1 MEDIAQANIE
11 VVLPNVAMA
20 KQAMAQFEQIKTEI
34 LNNDTDIIMI
44 EGKKYIKRSGW
55 RKIALAFNVTT
66 EIVKIEREKIDDVYI
81 VRVIARA
88 IAPNGR
94 ISEEVG
100 ICDSTEFQKGRLKFS
115 YHNIET
121 KATTRAINRSISN
134 LVGGGELSAEEI
146 IEGPEEKIEEKSE
159 PKTYQNLEK
168 NKKEIFIKA
177 DKIISDFID
186 VHGLKIG
193 YTINWDI
200 PEARIDYINDSK
212 VFSDLERNLNRI
224 GIEKVGIENGES
236 IWRLKNGK

>member
-146 IEGPEEKIEEKSE
+146 IEGPEEKIEERSE
-159 PKTYQNLEK
+159 TPIDKAFRAVEDFFETK
-168 NKKEIFIKA
+168 NIDIEIQKDDKKITVLA
-177 DKIISDFID
+177 
-186 VHGLKIG
+186 
-193 YTINWDI
+193 DI
-200 PEARIDYINDSK
+200 PNNIFNELITVLKRYNISY
-212 VFSDLERNLNRI
+212 LGRRNGGGSYW
-224 GIEKVGIENGES
+224 GIS
-236 IWRLKNGK
+236 Q

>member
-1 MEDIAQANIE
+1 MEEITQANIE

-34 LNNDTDIIMI
+34 LNNDTDIVII

-146 IEGPEEKIEEKSE
+146 IEGPEEIEEKSAPIDKAFRAVE
-159 PKTYQNLEK
+159 DFFETK
-168 NKKEIFIKA
+168 NMDVEIQKDDKKITVLA
-177 DKIISDFID
+177 
-186 VHGLKIG
+186 
-193 YTINWDI
+193 DI
-200 PEARIDYINDSK
+200 PNNIFNELITVLKRYNISY
-212 VFSDLERNLNRI
+212 LGRRNGGGSYW
-224 GIEKVGIENGES
+224 GIS
-236 IWRLKNGK
+236 Q

>member
-1 MEDIAQANIE
+1 MEDTQPIE

-34 LNNDTDIIMI
+34 LNNDTDIVMI

-115 YHNIET
+115 FHNIET

-146 IEGPEEKIEEKSE
+146 IEGSEIEERSE
-159 PKTYQNLEK
+159 APIEK
-168 NKKEIFIKA
+168 AFRAVEDFFETKNMDVEIQKDDKKITVLA
-177 DKIISDFID
+177 
-186 VHGLKIG
+186 
-193 YTINWDI
+193 DI
-200 PEARIDYINDSK
+200 PNNIFNELITVLKRYNISY
-212 VFSDLERNLNRI
+212 LGRRNGGGSYW
-224 GIEKVGIENGES
+224 GIS
-236 IWRLKNGK
+236 Q

>member
-146 IEGPEEKIEEKSE
+146 IEGPEEKIEERSE
-159 PKTYQNLEK
+159 APIDKAFRAVEDFFETK
-168 NKKEIFIKA
+168 NIDIEIQKDDKKITVLA
-177 DKIISDFID
+177 
-186 VHGLKIG
+186 
-193 YTINWDI
+193 DI
-200 PEARIDYINDSK
+200 PNNIFNELITVLKRYNISY
-212 VFSDLERNLNRI
+212 LGRRNGGGSYW
-224 GIEKVGIENGES
+224 GIS
-236 IWRLKNGK
+236 Q

>member
-1 MEDIAQANIE
+1 MEDITPSTDIDI
-11 VVLPNVAMA
+11 VLPNVELAKKAMF
-20 KQAMAQFEQIKTEI
+20 QFEKIKSDI
-34 LNNDTDIIMI
+34 LNDTDIVII

-55 RKIALAFNVTT
+55 RKIALAFNITT

-146 IEGPEEKIEEKSE
+146 IEGPEEKIEERSE
-159 PKTYQNLEK
+159 PIDKAFRAVEDFFES
-168 NKKEIFIKA
+168 KKMDVEIQKD
-177 DKIISDFID
+177 DK
-186 VHGLKIG
+186 KI
-193 YTINWDI
+193 TVLADI
-200 PEARIDYINDSK
+200 PTNIFNELVTVLKRYNISY
-212 VFSDLERNLNRI
+212 LGR
-224 GIEKVGIENGES
+224 
-236 IWRLKNGK
+236 KNGGGSYWGINQ